1 LLSKNAEQAQP
12 FRHDS
17 SKVRRIAMNYVLP
30 LMMVGMLAGGAGYAN
45 LPQDE
50 ERVSVSLKA
59 PQAEDGQLTYAARS
73 PGVDAVCLIKRVAG
87 KTPLISALELDADCS
102 EVFEDLSKAVSW
114 LDREDGSA
122 AIVDKAGKELLVLGP
137 SDGFAYETSEPGSP
151 IVTLTAL
158 GNV

>member
-1 LLSKNAEQAQP
+1 LLLKNAEKAQP
-12 FRHDS
+12 IPVVGSR
-17 SKVRRIAMNYVLP
+17 VWRIAMNYVLP
-30 LMMVGMLAGGAGYAN
+30 LMLVGMLAGGAGYAN
-45 LPQDE
+45 FSEGDVP
-50 ERVSVSLKA
+50 VSVSLEA
-59 PQAEDGQLTYAARS
+59 PQATDGQLTYAARS

-87 KTPLISALELDADCS
+87 TTPLVSALELDADCS
-102 EVFEDLSKAVSW
+102 EVFEDLSKAVTW

-137 SDGFAYETSEPGSP
+137 SDGFAYETSEPGAP

>member
-12 FRHDS
+12 FPVVS

-45 LPQDE
+45 FSEGE
-50 ERVSVSLKA
+50 EPIAVSLEA
-59 PQAEDGQLTYAARS
+59 PQARDGQLTYAARS

-87 KTPLISALELDADCS
+87 TTPLVSALELDADCS
-102 EVFEDLSKAVSW
+102 EVFEDLSKAVTW

-137 SDGFAYETSEPGSP
+137 SDGFAYETSEPGAP